1 VSPAENRLQTKVA
14 EYKKVFDDSFA
25 APEQSE
31 RMVVEQMLAITVGS
45 DRLAVAL
52 RDISGLTLAK
62 GTILPVPSRVPEL
75 LGITGI
81 RGVVVPVFNLAA
93 LLNIEPGASQC
104 RWLIL
109 CRERKATIALAVDL
123 VEGHLEI
130 PADELIANGPAA
142 TANYIKQT
150 VRDGEILRGVI
161 DLGSLVEKI
170 RAKGRT

>member
-1 VSPAENRLQTKVA
+1 VSQTGDRLQTKVA
-14 EYKKVFDDSFA
+14 EFQKVFDDSFA

-31 RMVVEQMLAITVGS
+31 RVAVEQMLAIKVGN
-45 DRLAVAL
+45 DRFAVSL
-52 RDISGLTLAK
+52 RDISGLTVAK
-62 GTILPVPSRVPEL
+62 GTILPVPSSVPEL

-81 RGVVVPVFNLAA
+81 RGVVVPIFNLAA
-93 LLNIEPGASQC
+93 LLNIEPGMAQY

-109 CRERKATIALAVDL
+109 CGGRRATIALAVDL

-130 PADELIANGPAA
+130 SADELIAHGTTA

-150 VRDGEILRGVI
+150 VRDGDILRGVI
-161 DLGSLVEKI
+161 DLGLLVEKI